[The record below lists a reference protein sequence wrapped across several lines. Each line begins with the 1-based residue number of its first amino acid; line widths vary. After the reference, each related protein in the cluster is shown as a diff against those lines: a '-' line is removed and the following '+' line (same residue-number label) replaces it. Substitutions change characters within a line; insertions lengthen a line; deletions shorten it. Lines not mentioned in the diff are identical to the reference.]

1 MLRDSLLKFKNVKDK
16 ARICWEF
23 YESRKLLNDM
33 EPTWTHLAYQAI
45 KEYLDGD
52 MQNKE
57 FVAEIVHS
65 HELADGSTVSSFP
78 GIPNSPRRVLHD
90 GWKIGTPTWVFMGRN
105 EHGAATRINEKW
117 VAVKRIIPDQIF
129 KENFSNDLPRDVW
142 IAYNINKQMGTT
154 ASTANCIG
162 PAFSYEQLV
171 GEIQQMD

>member
-1 MLRDSLLKFKNVKDK
+1 MLRQMLINSKSLKDK
-16 ARICWEF
+16 AGHCWEF
-23 YESRKLLNDM
+23 YISRKLKNDM
-33 EPTWTHLAYQAI
+33 EPNWTHLAYQAI
-45 KEYLDGD
+45 KEYFDGD
-52 MQNKE
+52 MQKKD

-105 EHGAATRINEKW
+105 EHGAVTRINEKW
-117 VAVKRIIPDQIF
+117 VAVKRTIPDQIF

-142 IAYNINKQMGTT
+142 IAYNIDKQMGTT

-162 PAFSYEQLV
+162 PAFSYEQIL
-171 GEIQQMD
+171 DNLK